1 MAFMR
6 QPPET
11 ERRPIRPPPD
21 KIGSWSV
28 LAQTHSG
35 KLRLVEKQSGVDLF
49 WRQAPGTPLRGTWH
63 MRCLCELY
71 RSLAAVCE
79 GQDGASYE
87 QYHPL
92 PTNADP
98 EEFYVCSLPPG
109 IYVITPGAEP
119 EWQLIWWYDACWLDE
134 VQAQRERYW
143 PTRDRTNATPRL
155 PPEVLAKLRSA
166 PTKPTIKRKT
176 NPIIK
181 LRLKP

>member
-1 MAFMR
+1 MR

-98 EEFYVCSLPPG
+98 GGVLCML
-109 IYVITPGAEP
+109 VA
-119 EWQLIWWYDACWLDE
+119 
-134 VQAQRERYW
+134 
-143 PTRDRTNATPRL
+143 TRDLRHNSWRRTRVATNL
-155 PPEVLAKLRSA
+155 VV
-166 PTKPTIKRKT
+166 
-176 NPIIK
+176 
-181 LRLKP
+181 